1 MLDARK
7 LARIAGNRA
16 RMRQGRTRTVTLVYR
31 MPEGTVYVAAEVV
44 WRAQAYGE
52 PVAVAAGHGGAG
64 LEGGEGIVAARAEFP
79 LALDPRRVAFVADT
93 DAATPEAV
101 AAAPRY
107 AVSRYRP
114 AGIATNRWVVELE
127 RLR

>member
-16 RMRQGRTRTVTLVYR
+16 RMRQGRTRAVTLVYR
-31 MPEGTVYVAAEVV
+31 RPEGTAYVAADVV
-44 WRAQAYGE
+44 WRAQPYAE
-52 PVAVAAGHGGAG
+52 PAAAEHA
-64 LEGGEGIVAARAEFP
+64 EEGIVAARAEFP
-79 LALDPRRVAFVADT
+79 PELDPRRVAFVAAT
-93 DAATPEAV
+93 AIATPEAV

-107 AVSRYRP
+107 AVARYRA
-114 AGIATNRWVVELE
+114 AGITASRWAVELE